1 MRGGGSGRCGAL
13 LPCTWLLPVRNRG
26 DDEVGDGGHH
36 PGGGA
41 CAEEG
46 LVLVPDHVGPVQVL
60 HGPVAAD
67 VREQVLKRGVFSC
80 EAS

>member
-1 MRGGGSGRCGAL
+1 MADI
-13 LPCTWLLPVRNRG
+13 T
-26 DDEVGDGGHH
+26 

-67 VREQVLKRGVFSC
+67 VREQVLGRGVFSC